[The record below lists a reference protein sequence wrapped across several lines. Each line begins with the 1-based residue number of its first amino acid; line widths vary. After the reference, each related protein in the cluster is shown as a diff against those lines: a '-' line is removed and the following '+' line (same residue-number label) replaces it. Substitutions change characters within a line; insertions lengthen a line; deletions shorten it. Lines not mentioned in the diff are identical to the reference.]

1 MKTHLEYLEPAAALQ
16 GAATVLVVGRR
27 DRLLEDDVR
36 ELLPTDIS
44 AYWPEL
50 VDAAKPGDAGAARE
64 TFRAGLPAR
73 FVATVLPEMCSRH
86 NAPGR
91 PDAVKRLVEKHLGGE
106 GEVAVIL
113 ALDAPEHAYAAGLA
127 VARGVPDYSRK
138 SGQKRGAERT
148 VRIAPL
154 PRAGAPKP
162 PANSPPRDLA
172 TLQVLAEAQRQA
184 ARLVDLPPNELNT
197 DVFVDLAREAAARVG
212 ADITVIAGEQLAA
225 AGLGGLWGVGK
236 AAVHPPA
243 LVVLDHTRGTGKR
256 VTLVGK
262 GIVYDTGGLSLK
274 GKTDMPGMKTDM
286 GGAAAVLSAFVAA
299 CQLDTPLRLR
309 CVLCLAENSV
319 GPESTRPD
327 DIITLYSGK
336 TVEVNNTDAEG
347 RLVLGD
353 GVAWAVAQLK
363 SEVII
368 DLATLT
374 GAQLMATGKRH
385 CAAICNDEGLETL
398 AIAAGKA
405 SGDLVWPLPYAPE
418 FFRGEFKSEVADLKN
433 SVKDRMNAQTSCAG
447 QFIAEHL
454 GAEFE
459 GQWLHLD
466 IAGPAVDGE
475 RGTGFGVGLLGLLL
489 PRLAADPAR

>member
-1 MKTHLEYLEPAAALQ
+1 MKTHLEYQSPAAALA
-16 GAATVLVVGRR
+16 GATAVIVVGRR

-44 AYWPEL
+44 AHWHEV
-50 VDAAKPGDAGAARE
+50 VDAAKPGDSGAARE
-64 TFRAGLPAR
+64 TFRNGELR
-73 FVATVLPEMCSRH
+73 RVVAAVLPEICSRH

-91 PDAVKRLVEKHLGGE
+91 PDAIKKLVEKHVGGE

-113 ALDAPEHAYAAGLA
+113 ALDHLDHAFSAGTA
-127 VARGVPDYSRK
+127 VARALPDYSRK
-138 SGQKRGAERT
+138 SSLRRGAERT
-148 VRIAPL
+148 VRVAPL
-154 PRAGAPKP
+154 PRGGALDKAGV
-162 PANSPPRDLA
+162 SRVDLER
-172 TLQVLAEAQRQA
+172 LQVTGEAIRQA

-197 DVFVDLAREAAARVG
+197 DAFVDVAREAAARVG
-212 ADITVIAGEQLAA
+212 AEITVIAGEQVAA

-236 AAVHPPA
+236 AAVHGPA
-243 LVVLDHTRGTGKR
+243 LVVLEHTRGSGKR

-262 GIVYDTGGLSLK
+262 GIVYDTGGLSIK
-274 GKTDMPGMKTDM
+274 GKDHMPGMKTDM
-286 GGAAAVLSAFVAA
+286 GGAAAVLGAFVAA
-299 CQLDTPLRLR
+299 CRLNTDLRLR

-353 GVAWAVAQLK
+353 GVAWAVSQLK

-374 GAQLMATGKRH
+374 GAQLVSTGRKH
-385 CAAICNDEGLETL
+385 AAAVCNDEALEAQ
-398 AIAAGKA
+398 AIAAGKV

-454 GAEFE
+454 GEDFE

-475 RGTGFGVGLLGLLL
+475 RGTGYGVALLGELL
-489 PRLAADPAR
+489 PRLAQG